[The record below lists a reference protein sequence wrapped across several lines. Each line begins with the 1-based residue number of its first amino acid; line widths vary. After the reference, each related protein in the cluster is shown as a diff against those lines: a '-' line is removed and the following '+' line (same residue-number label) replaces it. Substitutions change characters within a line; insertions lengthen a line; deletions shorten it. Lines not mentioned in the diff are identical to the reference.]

1 MKFHVI
7 HYFYADFPDCL
18 QIPSVCNPTQICRD
32 TPPGSFT
39 CSCPPGTSL
48 NENGTCV
55 IIDGMCPYCTVE
67 DTKKLTFRNSRT
79 IVLRFHWLLITVAIV
94 F

>member
-1 MKFHVI
+1 MYMYIQVVLQSNQYCSDINLLATEAADRAAQTTLKVRVHLQFILYICMCI
-7 HYFYADFPDCL
+7 H
-18 QIPSVCNPTQICRD
+18 IH
-32 TPPGSFT
+32 
-39 CSCPPGTSL
+39 
-48 NENGTCV
+48 
-55 IIDGMCPYCTVE
+55 TVE